1 MFSADLLYNRPGNF
15 LSLPGEIPFLGQAS
29 SSSCTVKQQN
39 MYALGTVGQLP
50 SQKPTI
56 LLAKSHADFLA
67 AVAPK

>member
-1 MFSADLLYNRPGNF
+1 MFSADLSYNRPGNF

-29 SSSCTVKQQN
+29 SCTVKQEN

-50 SQKPTI
+50 LQKPTI

-67 AVAPK
+67 AVAHK

>member
-29 SSSCTVKQQN
+29 SCTVKQQN

-50 SQKPTI
+50 LQKPTI
-56 LLAKSHADFLA
+56 LLAKSPADVLT
-67 AVAPK
+67 AVGPK